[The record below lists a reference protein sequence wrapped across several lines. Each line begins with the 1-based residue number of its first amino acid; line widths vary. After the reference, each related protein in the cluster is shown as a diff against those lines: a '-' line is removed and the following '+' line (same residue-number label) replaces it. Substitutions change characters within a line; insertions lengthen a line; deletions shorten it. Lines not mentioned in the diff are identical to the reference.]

1 MLNRPS
7 LSLLV
12 LALGLLAACTEDASS
27 GSYAPGEVGAQRA
40 MLRVCADGPT
50 VRGIDVSHWQGTI
63 DWDAVAADGIDFAII
78 RTSDGSFLDREFF
91 RNWAEAKRVGIKR
104 GVYQFFRA
112 GNDPIVDAQLLLDR
126 MGPLEPGDIPPVL
139 DAETMDGQSASTVQ
153 ANMRAWLE
161 HVAAATGATPIIYSG
176 SGFWSGS
183 LGSPDFTEY
192 PLWVANYTSLCP
204 SMPTPWT
211 RWDFWQNSSTGS
223 VAGIS
228 GNVDTDFF
236 NGDAA
241 ALAAYGVVG
250 AVCGDGICDASED
263 ATSCPADCGPS
274 IVCGDGT
281 CDGSE
286 DATSCAA
293 DCALI
298 CDPIPAIGRT
308 VDEAES
314 CFERSGSSGAW
325 HEEAAGEGGSLLWTP
340 THEGSADAVGTFQ
353 LSFDSSGLYRLEVNT
368 PAAYATSTM
377 ATYVVHHAGVSET
390 IPIDQG
396 AVDGWQDL
404 GDFLF
409 AGGGDQWVELGDAT
423 GETPDLGLAVVHDA
437 LRVARVDLPGALDGG
452 VDGGMD
458 VDAGADGGASVAPT
472 SSGCGCTVAGSRA
485 TPASAFWIGLLA
497 LTIIRRR
504 RRG

>member
-1 MLNRPS
+1 
-7 LSLLV
+7 
-12 LALGLLAACTEDASS
+12 
-27 GSYAPGEVGAQRA
+27 
-40 MLRVCADGPT
+40 
-50 VRGIDVSHWQGTI
+50 
-63 DWDAVAADGIDFAII
+63 
-78 RTSDGSFLDREFF
+78 
-91 RNWAEAKRVGIKR
+91 
-104 GVYQFFRA
+104 
-112 GNDPIVDAQLLLDR
+112 
-126 MGPLEPGDIPPVL
+126 
-139 DAETMDGQSASTVQ
+139 
-153 ANMRAWLE
+153 
-161 HVAAATGATPIIYSG
+161 
-176 SGFWSGS
+176 
-183 LGSPDFTEY
+183 
-192 PLWVANYTSLCP
+192 
-204 SMPTPWT
+204 
-211 RWDFWQNSSTGS
+211 
-223 VAGIS
+223 
-228 GNVDTDFF
+228 VDTDFF

-241 ALAAYGVVG
+241 ALAAYGFVG
-250 AVCGDGICDASED
+250 AVCGDGTCDASED
-263 ATSCPADCGPS
+263 ATSCP
-274 IVCGDGT
+274 
-281 CDGSE
+281 
-286 DATSCAA
+286 A

-437 LRVARVDLPGALDGG
+437 LRVTRVDLPGAL
-452 VDGGMD
+452 DGGMD

-472 SSGCGCTVAGSRA
+472 SSGCGCTVGGSRA